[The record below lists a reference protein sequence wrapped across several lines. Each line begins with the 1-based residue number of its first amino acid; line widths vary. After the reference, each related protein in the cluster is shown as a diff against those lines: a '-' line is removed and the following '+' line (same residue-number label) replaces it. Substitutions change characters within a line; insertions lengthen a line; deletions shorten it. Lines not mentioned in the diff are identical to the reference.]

1 MGIFYDCYKK
11 VKKEVMTS
19 PRKCECCGCIETMD
33 NLILKYDNGK
43 FMCDDCAFIEYDD
56 DYSDDVLSMEYKV

>member
-11 VKKEVMTS
+11 VKKEIDTK
-19 PRKCECCGCIETMD
+19 PRKCECCGCVETMS

-43 FMCDDCAFIEYDD
+43 FMCDDCAFEEFSDD
-56 DYSDDVLSMEYKV
+56 DII